1 MGFPGSGGLGGDGA
15 GQGQTRFGMPGDTE
29 EAELSYLVG

>member
-1 MGFPGSGGLGGDGA
+1 MGFPGSGGLGGGGA
-15 GQGQTRFGMPGDTE
+15 GFGMSGHTE